1 MLLGR
6 TVVGGIRPKADA
18 YYDSAY
24 GACITAYMRGVPR
37 TPTCIDGFKAGVPQG
52 PGNVILVIGEPSQ
65 RLTERGTL
73 IVTSVTAEP

>member
-18 YYDSAY
+18 YYDYAY
-24 GACITAYMRGVPR
+24 DARAYMRGVPR